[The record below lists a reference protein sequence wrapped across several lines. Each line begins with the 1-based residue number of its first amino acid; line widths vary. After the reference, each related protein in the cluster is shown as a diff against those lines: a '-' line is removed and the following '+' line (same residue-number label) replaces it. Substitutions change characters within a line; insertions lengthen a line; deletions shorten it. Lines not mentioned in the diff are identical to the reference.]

1 METINPIETTKPEL
15 SVKEK
20 YIQDMIAMFK
30 QKLGNDLS
38 TTFMT
43 SSCAPAYGWSR
54 EEYAIMPEVASRMR
68 AEGYTITSAVNH
80 GVTDWTILNK

>member
-1 METINPIETTKPEL
+1 MDTANSVKTTKPEL

-30 QKLGNDLS
+30 QRLGNNLS

-43 SSCAPAYGWSR
+43 ASCAPAFGWSR
-54 EEYAIMPEVASRMR
+54 EEYAIMPEVANRMR

-80 GVTDWTILNK
+80 EVTDWTILNK